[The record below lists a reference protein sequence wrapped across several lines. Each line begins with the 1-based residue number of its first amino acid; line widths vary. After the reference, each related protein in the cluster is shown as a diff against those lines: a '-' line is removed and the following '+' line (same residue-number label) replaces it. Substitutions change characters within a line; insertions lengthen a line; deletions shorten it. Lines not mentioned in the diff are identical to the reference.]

1 MTGDTTTSL
10 GDRLLEIIAVLL
22 LAIATLG
29 TAWCGYQSSQWNG
42 VQTDLARQ
50 SSDER
55 VESNRQFGLA
65 TQRVAYDSTLVADY
79 AQAIQSGNTKL
90 ADFYRNTLARPEFL
104 AQLDVWQKQIL
115 AGQKVNI
122 FTDPAYLKVQ
132 FQQYNDAAA
141 KSENL
146 SVASQAAGNT
156 ADDYVLTTI
165 LLAVALFFA
174 GVTSSFRY
182 KPARAL
188 LIVLAL
194 GTIAVAAS
202 RLADL
207 QVAP

>member
-1 MTGDTTTSL
+1 VNEDGTTSFS
-10 GDRLLEIIAVLL
+10 DRLLEIVAVLL
-22 LAIATLG
+22 LAVATLG

-50 SSDER
+50 SSDQR
-55 VESNRQFGLA
+55 VEANRQFGLA
-65 TQRVAYDSTLVADY
+65 TQKVAYDSTLIADY
-79 AQAIQSGNTKL
+79 AQAVQAGNSTL
-90 ADFYRNTLARPEFL
+90 AKFYRDSLIRPEFL
-104 AQLDVWQKQIL
+104 PQLDALEQQFR

-141 KSENL
+141 KSEDL
-146 SVASQAAGNT
+146 SVASQEAGNT
-156 ADDYVLTTI
+156 ADEYVLTTI

-182 KPARAL
+182 RPARAL
-188 LIVLAL
+188 LIVMAL

-202 RLADL
+202 RLAGL
-207 QVAP
+207 PVA

>member
-1 MTGDTTTSL
+1 VSDDATTSG

-22 LAIATLG
+22 LAVSTLG

-50 SSDER
+50 SSDQR

-65 TQRVAYDSTLVADY
+65 TQRVSYDSSLAADY
-79 AQAIQSGNTKL
+79 AEAVQAGNTRL
-90 ADFYRNTLARPEFL
+90 AQLYRNTLARPDFL
-104 AQLDVWQKQIL
+104 PQLDTWQKQIA
-115 AGQKVNI
+115 AGEQVNI
-122 FTDPAYLKVQ
+122 FEDPAYLKTQ
-132 FQQYNDAAA
+132 FQEYNDAAA
-141 KSENL
+141 KSEEL
-146 SVASQAAGNT
+146 SVSSQAAGTT

-182 KPARAL
+182 RPARAL
-188 LIVLAL
+188 LIILAL

-207 QVAP
+207 PVA